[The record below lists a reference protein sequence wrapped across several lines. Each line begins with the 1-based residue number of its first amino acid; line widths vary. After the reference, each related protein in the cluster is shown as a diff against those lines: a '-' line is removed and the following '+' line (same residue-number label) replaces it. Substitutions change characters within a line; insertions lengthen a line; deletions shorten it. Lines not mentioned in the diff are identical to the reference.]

1 MGRNMHKE
9 LEPLAGVDT
18 PALADFWSWVK
29 KTFTVSYE
37 GEIEA
42 YLADSTDH
50 ADLENRIR
58 RLQRRGMI

>member
-29 KTFTVSYE
+29 KTFTVSYK
-37 GEIEA
+37 GEIEV
-42 YLADSTDH
+42 YLADAVDH
-50 ADLENRIR
+50 VDLENRMRI
-58 RLQRRGMI
+58 LQRRGMV

>member
-29 KTFTVSYE
+29 KTFTLSYKS
-37 GEIEA
+37 EIEA
-42 YLADSTDH
+42 YLADSIDH
-50 ADLENRIR
+50 ADLETRIQL
-58 RLQRRGMI
+58 LQRRGMI

>member
-1 MGRNMHKE
+1 MGINMHNE

-18 PALADFWSWVK
+18 PALADFWKWVK
-29 KTFTVSYE
+29 KTFTFSYK

-42 YLADSTDH
+42 YLADSVDH
-50 ADLENRIR
+50 ADVENRIK